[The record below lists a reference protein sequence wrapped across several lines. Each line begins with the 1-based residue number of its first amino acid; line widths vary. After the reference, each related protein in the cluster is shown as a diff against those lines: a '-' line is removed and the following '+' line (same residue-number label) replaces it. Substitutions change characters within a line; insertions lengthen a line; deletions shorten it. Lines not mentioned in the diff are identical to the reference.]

1 MKSKYIIALDQST
14 TSTKVFLIDRE
25 GKVISSLAKRH
36 KQMYPKP
43 GWVDHDPDEIYR
55 NSVELIHRTLRESS
69 VTEDRIAAIALTN
82 QRETTVVWNRK
93 TGKPVCNASVW
104 QCMRSKEIC
113 ERIIKEGGDREIKD
127 KTGYM
132 PVPSTPG
139 GKLTWVLEH
148 VKGAREMA
156 DAGELLY
163 GTTATWLLWKLTDG
177 KVHATDHSNASRSLL
192 YNINKLE
199 WDKGL
204 MDIFGVPRS
213 MFPTVKYSDEIFGYT
228 SAAAGFSKEIPI
240 TGIMGDS
247 FAAMFGH
254 VCYGKGSA
262 KATYGTGSS
271 IVMNIGASPLESKDG
286 LVTSIAWGMN
296 GSITYVMEGNVNF
309 SGAVMQWLCEDLG
322 LLPDL
327 DGVEETALG
336 LEDNGGMYFVPAFNG
351 LGAPYWD
358 NDAKAAIVGISREAN
373 KANVVRAA
381 LESIAYQNRDILDL
395 MVRQA
400 GVDLPELRVD
410 GGGTKNRFLMQ
421 FQADILG
428 VPLMVAGDE
437 DTSAVGSAYM
447 AGIAVGIWK
456 SLEDIEKLRS
466 AKGEFRPRM
475 ARGDADRYYAGWKD
489 AVGRVLTKAAD

>member
-25 GKVISSLAKRH
+25 GRVRGSLDKRH
-36 KQMYPKP
+36 RQMYPQP

-55 NSVELIHRTLRESS
+55 NSVDLIHGLLEENSL
-69 VTEDRIAAIALTN
+69 TEDRIAAVALTN
-82 QRETTVVWNRK
+82 QRETTVVWNKK

-104 QCMRSKEIC
+104 QCLRSKEIC
-113 ERIIKEGGDREIKD
+113 EGIIKDGADREIKD

-132 PVPSTPG
+132 PVPSAPG
-139 GKLTWVLEH
+139 GKLTWILEH

-156 DAGELLY
+156 EAGELLY
-163 GTTATWLLWKLTDG
+163 GTTATWLLWKFTDG
-177 KVHATDHSNASRSLL
+177 KVHATDHSNASRTLL

-204 MDIFGVPRS
+204 MNIFGVPRS
-213 MFPTVKYSDEIFGYT
+213 MLPTVKYSDEIFGYT
-228 SAAAGFSKEIPI
+228 GPAAGFSKEIPI

-254 VCYGKGSA
+254 ACYGPGSA

-271 IVMNIGASPLESKDG
+271 IVMNVGTSPVESKNG

-296 GSITYVMEGNVNF
+296 GSITYVTEGNVNF

-322 LLPDL
+322 LLPNLEEVDEMASDL
-327 DGVEETALG
+327 ENNE
-336 LEDNGGMYFVPAFNG
+336 GMYFVPAFNG

-358 NDAKAAIVGISREAN
+358 NDAKAAIVGISRNAKKE
-373 KANVVRAA
+373 NVVRAA
-381 LESIAYQNRDILDL
+381 LESIAYQNRDIIDL
-395 MVRQA
+395 MTGQS
-400 GVDLPELRVD
+400 GVGLPELRVD

-428 VPLMVAGDE
+428 VPLSVAGDE

-447 AGIAVGIWK
+447 AGIAAGMWK
-456 SLEDIEKLRS
+456 SLEEIEKLRS
-466 AKGEFRPRM
+466 VKEEFRPRM
-475 ARGDADRYYAGWKD
+475 AREDSDRYYAGWKD